1 MDKLYDKKEQSVN
14 VFNANKTKKV
24 NKKFIERK
32 KELNE
37 SVKLY
42 MQDARLNKTDRA
54 ILAYLSKSWAMDIG
68 RFKSTIRKY
77 QSIQDAV
84 ERGYHAV
91 YRSLKKLQKIGFLK
105 IEQRKQNKN
114 KNIQACNRYILI
126 PKQKNAKAIMQ
137 GRVVSDKP
145 TGDKGLLVS
154 LQALPISLSFKNHLY
169 NTCIKNPHKNVSKN
183 KKLNV
188 RIDELVDTLNL
199 SDKKAKKQKM
209 YLQYAAKMCKYMLK
223 DNFDDD
229 AFLNFVHNHFLK
241 LFKPRKYRT
250 YKTHNHLLSALITD
264 FCEQIVGGC
273 AYKLRDWYNLQNNKK
288 MSDNHQLQPAF
299 GRKPISYD

>member
-91 YRSLKKLQKIGFLK
+91 YRSLKKLEKFGFLK
-105 IEQRKQNKN
+105 IEHRKQNKN

-126 PKQKNAKAIMQ
+126 TQENEKVENDKNQNARA
-137 GRVVSDKP
+137 S
-145 TGDKGLLVS
+145 
-154 LQALPISLSFKNHLY
+154 
-169 NTCIKNPHKNVSKN
+169 
-183 KKLNV
+183 
-188 RIDELVDTLNL
+188 
-199 SDKKAKKQKM
+199 
-209 YLQYAAKMCKYMLK
+209 CK
-223 DNFDDD
+223 
-229 AFLNFVHNHFLK
+229 
-241 LFKPRKYRT
+241 R
-250 YKTHNHLLSALITD
+250 
-264 FCEQIVGGC
+264 
-273 AYKLRDWYNLQNNKK
+273 
-288 MSDNHQLQPAF
+288 
-299 GRKPISYD
+299 